1 MTTQTIEKRA
11 LRIPALTLE
20 QGGLHISRSLK
31 RLIYWELGIPLAL
44 LSIGIYHGL
53 MQVIYRAG
61 VLQQPAFAKLDYYQG
76 LTLHGVINAIVLTTF
91 FAVAFGHATIT
102 FYLKKEINK
111 TLGWVSFWLM
121 TVGTAMAAWAMLAGK
136 ASVLYTFYPPLKG
149 HPLFYLG
156 TALLIVGSWIPLYDW
171 ARLYRQWKKENPTT
185 KTPLAVLGTLVN
197 FIIWFVCTLA
207 VAYEVLVLILPWAM
221 GWTPAINVTLA
232 RTLFWFFGH
241 ALVYFWLLPAY
252 IMFYNFLPA
261 LAGGKLFSDT
271 AGRIALFGFLLFS
284 VPVGVHHQFSDPS
297 ITKGVKLFQG
307 ILTFGVA
314 IPSFITAFTIA
325 ASLEY
330 AGRKRGAKSL
340 LGFFTRLPY
349 LDPKRFLFAYLICG
363 LFIFIFGGLTGIVNS
378 SSELNNIIHNTAWL
392 PGHFHMTV
400 AGPVFLGII
409 GMSLYLYSKTAGKKI
424 FLPRVTVIIPY
435 LWTIGIL
442 IFSTGLSW
450 GGLIGEP
457 RRTNLGMTYLNP
469 KHALYT
475 PEWVPTT
482 MLGLLGGIIMF
493 IAATLFLVVFFG
505 TMAKKRSEE
514 AALELPVSESIHDE
528 KRIPLFDSFKPWLV
542 TMAVI
547 LVVAYVPAF
556 IDATKNPGPGAPRFT
571 PDNPMPVQGS
581 PAATSTVVKGD
592 KTTSYN
598 KSR

>member
-1 MTTQTIEKRA
+1 MQLSK
-11 LRIPALTLE
+11 
-20 QGGLHISRSLK
+20 SLK
-31 RLIYWELGIPLAL
+31 RVIYWELGIPLAL

-61 VLQQPAFAKLDYYQG
+61 VLQQPAFGKLDYYQG

-91 FAVAFGHATIT
+91 FAVAFGHATIA
-102 FYLKKEINK
+102 FFLKKEPNK
-111 TLGWVSFWLM
+111 KLAWLSFWIM
-121 TVGTAMAAWAMLAGK
+121 TTGTVMAAWAMLSGK

-149 HPLFYLG
+149 HPFFYLG
-156 TALLIVGSWIPLYDW
+156 TALLIVGSWIPLFDW
-171 ARLYRQWKKENPTT
+171 ARLYRQWRRENPDK

-207 VAYEVLVLILPWAM
+207 AAYEVLVLLLPWAM
-221 GWTPAINVTLA
+221 GWKQTVNVTLA

-252 IMFYNFLPA
+252 IMFYNFLPK
-261 LAGGKLFSDT
+261 LAGGKLFSDL

-284 VPVGVHHQFSDPS
+284 IPVGVHHQFADPS
-297 ITKGVKLFQG
+297 ITKSVKIFQSL
-307 ILTFGVA
+307 LTFGVA
-314 IPSFITAFTIA
+314 IPSFITAFTLA

-330 AGRKRGAKSL
+330 AGRRRGAKGL
-340 LGFFTRLPY
+340 LGYFGKLPY
-349 LDPKRFLFAYLICG
+349 LDTNRYLFAYMICG
-363 LFIFIFGGLTGIVNS
+363 LFLFIFGGLTGIVNS
-378 SSELNNIIHNTAWL
+378 SSQLNNVVHNTAWL

-400 AGPVFLGII
+400 AGPVFLAVI
-409 GMSLYLYSKTAGKKI
+409 GMSLYLFSKTSGKKI
-424 FLPRVTVIIPY
+424 FMPKIAVIIPY
-435 LWTIGIL
+435 LWVIGIL

-469 KHALYT
+469 KNELFT

-482 MLGLLGGIIMF
+482 MLALLGGIIMF
-493 IAATLFLVVFFG
+493 IAGMLFLVVFFG
-505 TMAKKRSEE
+505 TMFKKRTQEGVLEFPESET
-514 AALELPVSESIHDE
+514 LHNE

-556 IDATKNPGPGAPRFT
+556 LDATKNPGPGAPQFT
-571 PDNPMPVQGS
+571 PENPMPVQSSTKPAGS
-581 PAATSTVVKGD
+581 STAKNLSD
-592 KTTSYN
+592 SKTLTIA
-598 KSR
+598 KQ